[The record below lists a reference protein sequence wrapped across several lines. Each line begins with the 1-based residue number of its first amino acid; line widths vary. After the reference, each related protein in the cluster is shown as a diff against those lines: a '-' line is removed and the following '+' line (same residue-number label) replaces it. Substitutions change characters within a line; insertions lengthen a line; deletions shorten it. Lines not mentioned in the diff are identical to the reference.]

1 MTPDTVLAHLAAV
14 LDAVVPGSDLG
25 RVDPRARFREELDLD
40 SMDFLRVVQGLHAR
54 TGVDVPEADY
64 GQVTTLDDLVAY
76 VARRAA

>member
-1 MTPDTVLAHLAAV
+1 VTPDTVLAHLAAV
-14 LDAVVPGSDLG
+14 LDEVVPGADLG

-40 SMDFLRVVQGLHAR
+40 SMDFLRMVQGLHAR